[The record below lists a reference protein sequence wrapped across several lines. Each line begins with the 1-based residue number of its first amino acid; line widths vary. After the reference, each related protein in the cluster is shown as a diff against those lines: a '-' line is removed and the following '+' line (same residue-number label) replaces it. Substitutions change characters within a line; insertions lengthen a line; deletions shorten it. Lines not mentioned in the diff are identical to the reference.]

1 MKKNDEVLKKLA
13 ATLIDSPLVS
23 VMHSKVPYINVAKL
37 TTHSINS
44 LKINFVV
51 KVVNI
56 FSKLL
61 TQNANKAF

>member
-1 MKKNDEVLKKLA
+1 MKKNDDVLKKLG
-13 ATLIDSPLVS
+13 ATLNNSPLVS
-23 VMHSKVPYINVAKL
+23 VMHSKVLYINVAKL

-61 TQNANKAF
+61 TQNANIAF